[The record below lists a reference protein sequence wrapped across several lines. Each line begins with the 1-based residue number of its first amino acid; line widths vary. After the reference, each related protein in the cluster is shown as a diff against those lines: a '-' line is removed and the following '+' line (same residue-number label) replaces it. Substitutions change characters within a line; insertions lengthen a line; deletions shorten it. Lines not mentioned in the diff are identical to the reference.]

1 MNIHKRCREMVAR
14 NCGVDSKQLA
24 ETLSSLGI
32 SSDKLNK
39 RPNKALKK
47 TFDSPHRM
55 GSSVSANHQPKSS
68 SSLES
73 QLFDQQQA
81 NDQLAVHMNKA
92 PVRHLSTGSPGPSG
106 QMQPPNNASAQQQQL
121 AQQEK
126 IHQHHLIQQQLA
138 QQQLMQQQQ
147 VNLQQQLNNQQF
159 VQQKPQTPP
168 PQQPFDNRVA
178 QPPRQANVPQGNF
191 GLRSLQV
198 APQPTASVSRIRY
211 ELNDFNFIKVLGKG
225 SFGKWFLAF
234 FYVLLPRPE
243 LIFLSLQLGKVML
256 AELRNTEEVYAVK
269 VLKKDSIL
277 QDDDVEC
284 TMTEKRILSFSANH
298 PFLTALHSSFQTE
311 VSC

>member
-1 MNIHKRCREMVAR
+1 MNLNNLFLPVTQKPTFTFAACGMNIHKRCRDMVAR

-73 QLFDQQQA
+73 QLFDQQAQA
-81 NDQLAVHMNKA
+81 NDQLTVHMNKA
-92 PVRHLSTGSPGPSG
+92 PVRHLSTGSPAPSA
-106 QMQPPNNASAQQQQL
+106 QPINNASAQQQQL

-126 IHQHHLIQQQLA
+126 IHQHHLMQQQLA
-138 QQQLMQQQQ
+138 QQQQQLMQQQ
-147 VNLQQQLNNQQF
+147 QQQLNNQQF
-159 VQQKPQTPP
+159 VQPKPPMPP
-168 PQQPFDNRVA
+168 QQQPFDNRVP
-178 QPPRQANVPQGNF
+178 QPIRQANVPQGNF

-198 APQPTASVSRIRY
+198 APPPSSTVSRIRY

-225 SFGKWFLAF
+225 SFGK
-234 FYVLLPRPE
+234 
-243 LIFLSLQLGKVML
+243 
-256 AELRNTEEVYAVK
+256 
-269 VLKKDSIL
+269 
-277 QDDDVEC
+277 
-284 TMTEKRILSFSANH
+284 FSK
-298 PFLTALHSSFQTE
+298 
-311 VSC
+311 

>member
-47 TFDSPHRM
+47 TFDSPHRI

-81 NDQLAVHMNKA
+81 NDQLTVHMNKA
-92 PVRHLSTGSPGPSG
+92 PVRHLSTGSPGPNAAI
-106 QMQPPNNASAQQQQL
+106 QPANNAAQQL

-126 IHQHHLIQQQLA
+126 IHQHHLMQQQLA
-138 QQQLMQQQQ
+138 QQQAQQQQQLLQQQMNMQQQM
-147 VNLQQQLNNQQF
+147 NNQQF
-159 VQQKPQTPP
+159 IQQQQQQQQQQKAQTPP
-168 PQQPFDNRVA
+168 QQQPFDGRVA
-178 QPPRQANVPQGNF
+178 QARQANVPQSSF

-198 APQPTASVSRIRY
+198 APQPTAAMSRIKY

-225 SFGKWFLAF
+225 SFGKWFFLVF
-234 FYVLLPRPE
+234 F
-243 LIFLSLQLGKVML
+243 
-256 AELRNTEEVYAVK
+256 
-269 VLKKDSIL
+269 
-277 QDDDVEC
+277 
-284 TMTEKRILSFSANH
+284 
-298 PFLTALHSSFQTE
+298 
-311 VSC
+311 